1 MSIVCFE
8 NVKKEFADRVL
19 FSGVSFSLEPK
30 DHAGFIGVNGSGKS
44 TLLKM
49 LLGQESC
56 DGGTVRVSSQVKMAY
71 VEQSPYLD
79 GNTTLY
85 DFVLEARRDLI
96 DMELELT
103 ALPERINAASDAER
117 EKLIARQSRLTERF
131 EQEDGL
137 IYRNRTRAFLL
148 GLGFTETELKKRVT
162 EFSGGQI
169 GKAALCRAILQKAD
183 LLLLD
188 EPTNNLDIPAIA
200 YLQSFLGSYTGAFLL
215 VSHDREFLD
224 GVADRILELENGH
237 ITETKGN
244 YSRHMELKSDA
255 RELSRRQYAKTMKE
269 IKRIEGII
277 TQQRRWNQERN
288 YVTIA
293 SKEKQIERLK
303 KTLVVPEKDPQAV
316 RFRFLGTEPTGNEI
330 FSAKGLK
337 KSYPS
342 GEVFHGVDFLIQ
354 KGETVCIIGANGCGK
369 STLLKMIHNSL
380 PADAGTCVHGAGVRI
395 GYFEQNADTLDP
407 NHTVAEEIHYSFPR
421 MDMSEVR
428 GYLGCFLFRGDDI
441 DKKIGILSG
450 GERARIKLL
459 KLVLNGANV
468 LLLDEPTNHFDIQS
482 CEVMEKALEDFGGT
496 VVIVTHDRYLVKRVA
511 DRVFWLKKDGIEE
524 LDIDSEDL
532 FAGITAPEAVKA
544 EKQQKQGD
552 NFYKKQKE
560 RKAEQVRAKQIADK
574 TEADIAKNEKELEN
588 VRIMLTE
595 KQTSG
600 RYEEMQ
606 SLCAKLEALEKEN
619 ERLYELL
626 EESENKYLSLLEE
639 N

>member
-1 MSIVCFE
+1 MSIVSFE
-8 NVKKEFADRVL
+8 HVKKEFADRVL
-19 FSGVSFSLEPK
+19 FDDVSFSLEPK
-30 DHAGFIGVNGSGKS
+30 DHVGFIGVNGSGKS

-49 LLGQESC
+49 LLSEENCES
-56 DGGTVRVSSQVKMAY
+56 GTIRVSSQITVAY
-71 VEQSPYLD
+71 VEQSPALD
-79 GNTTLY
+79 EHVALY

-96 DMELELT
+96 DMEAELNL
-103 ALPERINAASDAER
+103 LPERINSATGFER
-117 EKLIARQSRLTERF
+117 ERLIAKQSRLTETFQR
-131 EQEDGL
+131 EDGL
-137 IYRNRTRAFLL
+137 VYRNRTRAFLL
-148 GLGFTETELKKRVT
+148 ALGFSEAELKKPVT
-162 EFSGGQI
+162 QFSGGQI
-169 GKAALCRAILQKAD
+169 GKAALCRAILKKAD

-200 YLQSFLGSYTGAFLL
+200 YLQSFLSGYSGAFLL

-224 GVADRILELENGH
+224 GVADKILELENGH
-237 ITETKGN
+237 IIETKGN

-255 RELSRRQYAKTMKE
+255 RERSRRQYAKTMKE

-277 TQQRRWNQERN
+277 TQQKSWNQERN

-293 SKEKQIERLK
+293 SKEKQIERLR
-303 KTLVVPEKDPQAV
+303 KTLVVPERDPQAV

-330 FSAKGLK
+330 FSAKGLS

-369 STLLKMIHNSL
+369 STLLKIIDKLIPPDS
-380 PADAGTCVHGAGVRI
+380 GVCIHGAGVRI
-395 GYFEQNADTLDP
+395 GYFEQSTDTLDTDK
-407 NHTVAEEIHYSFPR
+407 TVAEEIHYSFPR

-441 DKKIGILSG
+441 HKKIGVLSG

-496 VVIVTHDRYLVKRVA
+496 VVIVTHDRYLVKRMA

-524 LDIDSEDL
+524 LDIDSEDM
-532 FAGITAPEAVKA
+532 FSGITAPGAVKT
-544 EKQQKQGD
+544 EKQIRPVE
-552 NFYKKQKE
+552 NYYKKQKE
-560 RKAEQVRAKQIADK
+560 RKNEQIKAKQLTDR
-574 TEADIAKNEKELEN
+574 TEAEIARNEKALEEVKMKLAQIQSSGQYNEIQELCT
-588 VRIMLTE
+588 R
-595 KQTSG
+595 
-600 RYEEMQ
+600 
-606 SLCAKLEALEKEN
+606 LELLEKEN
-619 ERLYELL
+619 AQLYERLEEAENDYLRLL
-626 EESENKYLSLLEE
+626 EEK
-639 N
+639 

>member
-1 MSIVCFE
+1 MSIVSFE

-19 FSGVSFSLEPK
+19 FSGVSFALEPK
-30 DHAGFIGVNGSGKS
+30 DHVGFIGVNGSGKS

-49 LLGQESC
+49 LLGEESC
-56 DGGTVRVSSQVKMAY
+56 DSGVIRVSSQINIAY
-71 VEQSPYLD
+71 VEQSPYLND
-79 GNTTLY
+79 RSTLY
-85 DFVLEARRDLI
+85 EFVLEARRDLI
-96 DMELELT
+96 DMEEELN
-103 ALPERINAASDAER
+103 ALPEKIMQAKAEER
-117 EKLIARQSRLTERF
+117 ERLILKQSRLTDRF
-131 EQEDGL
+131 QAEDGL
-137 IYRNRTRAFLL
+137 IYRNRTRAFLM
-148 GLGFTETELKKRVT
+148 GLGFTETELGKPVT

-169 GKAALCRAILQKAD
+169 GKAMLCRAILKKAD

-200 YLQSFLGSYTGAFLL
+200 YLQDFLSSYRGAFLL

-224 GVADRILELENGH
+224 GVADKILELENGH
-237 ITETKGN
+237 ILESKGN
-244 YSRHMELKSDA
+244 YTRHLELKSDA
-255 RELSRRQYAKTMKE
+255 QELTRRQYARTMKE

-288 YVTIA
+288 YITIA
-293 SKEKQIERLK
+293 SKEKQIERLR

-330 FSAKGLK
+330 FSAKGLG

-342 GEVFHGVDFLIQ
+342 GEVFRNVDFLIR

-369 STLLKMIHNSL
+369 STLLKIINRSL
-380 PADAGTCVHGAGVRI
+380 APDSGECVHGAGVRI

-407 NHTVAEEIHYSFPR
+407 EHTVAEEIQYSFPR

-441 DKKIGILSG
+441 HKKIGILSG

-496 VVIVTHDRYLVKRVA
+496 VVIVTHDRYLVKRMA
-511 DRVFWLKKDGIEE
+511 DRVFWLKKDGITE
-524 LDIDSEDL
+524 LDIDAEDL

-544 EKQQKQGD
+544 EKQSRQGE
-552 NFYKKQKE
+552 NFYRKQKE
-560 RKAEQVRAKQIADK
+560 RKAEQIRAKQAADR
-574 TEADIAKNEKELEN
+574 TEAEIEKNERTLEK
-588 VRIMLTE
+588 VRAALTE
-595 KQTSG
+595 KQSSG
-600 RYEEMQ
+600 HYSEMQ
-606 SLCAKLEALEKEN
+606 ELYAQLEQLEKEN
-619 ERLYELL
+619 ERLYERL
-626 EESENKYLSLLEE
+626 EEAENTYLSLLEE
-639 N
+639 T